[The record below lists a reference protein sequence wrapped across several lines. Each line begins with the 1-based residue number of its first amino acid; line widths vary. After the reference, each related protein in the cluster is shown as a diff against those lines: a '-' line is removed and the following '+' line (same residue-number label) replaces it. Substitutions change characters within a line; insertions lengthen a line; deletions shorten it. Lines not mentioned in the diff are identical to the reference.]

1 MIAKQMRKI
10 AELESNVR
18 GLQSQLEKERQR
30 AEKKDQKAELYSKQL
45 RSEGLPVLDAS
56 VDNSGRNHGDGG
68 AFGGA
73 PLGSSSP
80 GTPGTMQ
87 ARGSVLC
94 WRGQQTAASS
104 STNNCPASFNA
115 G

>member
-1 MIAKQMRKI
+1 MIAKQMQI

-30 AEKKDQKAELYSKQL
+30 AEKKSKKL
-45 RSEGLPVLDAS
+45 SLFSPIRRRSSLLDAS

-73 PLGSSSP
+73 PLGLSH
-80 GTPGTMQ
+80 Q
-87 ARGSVLC
+87 AHLVQCRLVVSFMLERPTDC
-94 WRGQQTAASS
+94 SKQLD
-104 STNNCPASFNA
+104 NNCAASFNA